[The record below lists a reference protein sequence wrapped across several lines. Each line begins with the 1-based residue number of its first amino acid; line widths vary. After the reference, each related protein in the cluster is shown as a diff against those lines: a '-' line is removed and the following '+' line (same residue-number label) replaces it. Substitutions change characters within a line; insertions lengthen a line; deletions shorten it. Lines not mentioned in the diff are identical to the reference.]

1 VTPDG
6 DEADANTVSERTTQR
21 APSDDPETRDRPSG
35 SATMSTVTD
44 TQPSAP
50 KAGRTT
56 SGGTGERVFRG
67 LTTGSGLVV
76 VAAIALIGL
85 FLVVQAV
92 PSLLANN
99 ANFLTSPVF
108 NTTDASNLRF
118 GIRDLLVVTLLSSL
132 MALVIAMPIG
142 LGIALFLTQYT
153 PARLAQPF
161 SYVIG
166 LLAAVPSIVFG
177 LWGILVLAPAI
188 EPIAAFLQTYL
199 GWFFLFAPGNLPV
212 LTGTIFTGGIVLAIM
227 ILPIVT
233 ATTREVFAQTPR
245 FQIEAAQALGA
256 TRWEVIRMAV
266 LPYGRSGFIAASM
279 LGLGRALGETIAV
292 LLVIRAATSPSTGS
306 LFDGGYTF
314 ASLIASAASE
324 FSQPL
329 PTGAYISAGLVLFVL
344 TFVVNAMARVVAGG
358 KVNG

>member
-1 VTPDG
+1 
-6 DEADANTVSERTTQR
+6 
-21 APSDDPETRDRPSG
+21 
-35 SATMSTVTD
+35 MSTVTE
-44 TQPSAP
+44 TKPETRRGS
-50 KAGRTT
+50 RTR
-56 SGGTGERVFRG
+56 SGGVGERVFRG
-67 LTTGSGLVV
+67 LTTGAGLAV

-85 FLVVQAV
+85 FLVVRAV
-92 PSLLANN
+92 PSLLANH
-99 ANFLTSPVF
+99 ANFFTSPEF
-108 NTTDASNLRF
+108 NTTDAANLRF
-118 GIRDLLVVTLLSSL
+118 GIRDLLVVTVLSSL

-142 LGIALFLTQYT
+142 LGIALFLTQYS
-153 PARLAQPF
+153 PDRLARPF
-161 SYVIG
+161 TFVIG
-166 LLAAVPSIVFG
+166 LLAAVPSIVYG

-188 EPIAAFLQTYL
+188 EPIARFLETYL
-199 GWFFLFAPGNLPV
+199 GWFFLFSPGNISPV
-212 LTGTIFTGGIVLAIM
+212 LTGTIFTAGIILAIM
-227 ILPIVT
+227 ILPIIT

-245 FQIEAAQALGA
+245 FHVEAAQALGA

-279 LGLGRALGETIAV
+279 LGLGRALGETIAI
-292 LLVIRAATSPSTGS
+292 LLVIRASTSPSHGS

-344 TFVVNAMARVVAGG
+344 TFVVNALARVVAGG

>member
-1 VTPDG
+1 
-6 DEADANTVSERTTQR
+6 
-21 APSDDPETRDRPSG
+21 
-35 SATMSTVTD
+35 MSTVTD
-44 TQPSAP
+44 TQPRTS
-50 KAGRTT
+50 GRSTN
-56 SGGTGERVFRG
+56 GGTGERVFRG

-85 FLVVQAV
+85 FLIVRAV
-92 PSLLANN
+92 PSLMANHD
-99 ANFLTSPVF
+99 NFFTSPQF
-108 NTTDASNLRF
+108 NTTDANNLRF

-132 MALVIAMPIG
+132 LALVLAMPVG
-142 LGIALFLTQYT
+142 LGIALFLTQYA
-153 PARLAQPF
+153 PSRLARPF
-161 SYVIG
+161 AYVID
-166 LLAAVPSIVFG
+166 LLAAVPSIVYG
-177 LWGILVLAPAI
+177 LWGILVLAPVI
-188 EPIAAFLQTYL
+188 EPIARFLETYL
-199 GWFFLFAPGNLPV
+199 GWFFLFAPGNINPV
-212 LTGTIFTGGIVLAIM
+212 LTGTIFTGGIILAIM

-233 ATTREVFAQTPR
+233 ATTREVFGQTPR

-279 LGLGRALGETIAV
+279 LGLGRALGETIAI
-292 LLVIRAATSPSTGS
+292 LLVIRASTSPSHGS

-344 TFVVNAMARVVAGG
+344 TFVVNALARVVAGG

>member
-1 VTPDG
+1 MQ
-6 DEADANTVSERTTQR
+6 DA
-21 APSDDPETRDRPSG
+21 PGG
-35 SATMSTVTD
+35 SATTSSVSD
-44 TQPSAP
+44 TKPPGDQPSENG
-50 KAGRTT
+50 AGAR
-56 SGGTGERVFRG
+56 SGGVGERVFRG

-76 VAAIALIGL
+76 VLAIALIGL
-85 FLVVQAV
+85 FLIVQAI
-92 PSLLANN
+92 PSLIANHS
-99 ANFLTSPVF
+99 NFFASPTFDTSDP
-108 NTTDASNLRF
+108 NNLRF
-118 GIRDLLVVTLLSSL
+118 GIRDLLVVTVLSSL
-132 MALVIAMPIG
+132 MALAIAMPVG
-142 LGIALFLTQYT
+142 MGIALFLTQYT
-153 PARLAQPF
+153 PARFARPF

-188 EPIAAFLQTYL
+188 EPIAQFLQTYL

-212 LTGTIFTGGIVLAIM
+212 LTGTIFTAGIVLAIM
-227 ILPIVT
+227 ILPIIT
-233 ATTREVFAQTPR
+233 ATTREVFSQTPR
-245 FQIEAAQALGA
+245 FHVEAAQALGA

-292 LLVIRAATSPSTGS
+292 LLVIRASTTPSHGS

-314 ASLIASAASE
+314 ASLIASKASE

-344 TFVVNAMARVVAGG
+344 TFVVNALARVVAGG

>member
-1 VTPDG
+1 MAG
-6 DEADANTVSERTTQR
+6 
-21 APSDDPETRDRPSG
+21 
-35 SATMSTVTD
+35 VTD
-44 TQPSAP
+44 TQKRPGPASAP
-50 KAGRTT
+50 GSSSTF
-56 SGGTGERVFRG
+56 GERVFRW

-76 VAAIALIGL
+76 VVAIALIGL
-85 FLVVQAV
+85 FLIVQAV

-99 ANFLTSPVF
+99 GNFFTSPTF
-108 NTTDASNLRF
+108 DTSNPNNLSF
-118 GIRDLLVVTLLSSL
+118 GIRDLIVVTVLSSL
-132 MALVIAMPIG
+132 VALVLAMPVG
-142 LGIALFLTQYT
+142 MGIALFLTQYT
-153 PARLAQPF
+153 PDRLARPF

-188 EPIAAFLQTYL
+188 EPIAQFLQTYL
-199 GWFFLFAPGNLPV
+199 GWLFLFAPGNIPV
-212 LTGTIFTGGIVLAIM
+212 LTGTIFTAGIVLAIM
-227 ILPIVT
+227 ILPIIT
-233 ATTREVFAQTPR
+233 ATTREVFSKTPS
-245 FQIEAAQALGA
+245 FHIEAAQALGA

-292 LLVIRAATSPSTGS
+292 LLVIRASTSPSHGS

-314 ASLIASAASE
+314 ASLIASKASE

-344 TFVVNAMARVVAGG
+344 TFVVNALARVVAGG

>member
-1 VTPDG
+1 MT
-6 DEADANTVSERTTQR
+6 
-21 APSDDPETRDRPSG
+21 
-35 SATMSTVTD
+35 TVTETKPD
-44 TQPSAP
+44 TGA
-50 KAGRTT
+50 RTR
-56 SGGTGERVFRG
+56 SGGAGERVFRG

-85 FLVVQAV
+85 FLVVRAV
-92 PSLLANN
+92 PSLLANH
-99 ANFLTSPVF
+99 ADFFTSAEF
-108 NTTDASNLRF
+108 DTTDAANLRF
-118 GIRDLLVVTLLSSL
+118 GIRDLLVVTVLSSL

-142 LGIALFLTQYT
+142 MGIALFLTQYS
-153 PARLAQPF
+153 PARLARSF
-161 SYVIG
+161 TFVIG
-166 LLAAVPSIVFG
+166 LLAAVPSIVYG
-177 LWGILVLAPAI
+177 LWGILVLAPVI
-188 EPIAAFLQTYL
+188 EPVARFLQTYL
-199 GWFFLFAPGNLPV
+199 GWFFLFSPGNINPV
-212 LTGTIFTGGIVLAIM
+212 LTGTIFTAGIILAIM
-227 ILPIVT
+227 ILPIIT

-279 LGLGRALGETIAV
+279 LGLGRALGETIAI
-292 LLVIRAATSPSTGS
+292 LLVIRASTSPSHGS

-344 TFVVNAMARVVAGG
+344 TFVVNALARVVAGG